1 MPTINLPPKKKNK
14 TVDNNGNKKKRQ
26 KYYNLKVWAETRD
39 NKLREQPLCEMCLNC
54 INEKI
59 TPATQVHHIVSFM
72 SVNDPAEQM
81 KLFTEPSNL
90 MSICDEC
97 HGLIHSKAQHNKTK

>member
-1 MPTINLPPKKKNK
+1 MPTITLLPKKKNK
-14 TVDNNGNKKKRQ
+14 TVDNNGNKEKRKKF
-26 KYYNLKVWAETRD
+26 YNSKIWFDTRD
-39 NKLREQPLCEMCLNC
+39 NKLREQSLCECCLNG

-72 SVNDPAEQM
+72 SVNDPVEQN

-90 MSICDEC
+90 LSICDEC
-97 HGLIHSKAQHNKTK
+97 HGLLHSKEQHNKTK

>member
-1 MPTINLPPKKKNK
+1 MPTITLLPKKKNK
-14 TVDNNGNKKKRQ
+14 TVDNNGNKEKRKKF
-26 KYYNLKVWAETRD
+26 YNSKIWFDTRD
-39 NKLREQPLCEMCLNC
+39 NKLREQPLCECCLNG

-72 SVNDPAEQM
+72 SVNDHVEQN
-81 KLFTEPSNL
+81 KLFIDPANL

-97 HGLIHSKAQHNKTK
+97 HGLLHSKEQHNKTK